1 MDRTA
6 LEEYEKSVEAQARE
20 LLTIVQAV
28 AQGDLDVEFSAL
40 PDGER
45 IEVLAELAGSLEA
58 MVDSLRAA
66 AAEQERTRTE
76 VESGRQEMQNVLEE
90 ALAVQR
96 RYLREHWERY
106 PALIGAGEGYYRFDD
121 EQGPT
126 SAAWLPA
133 MTEAVRQAET
143 VSESDSEAQL
153 AIPLQLYDEVI
164 GVLGFSRESA
174 EPWNDQEIAAA
185 TAVASE
191 VAEALDKQ
199 RLLDETQQAL
209 IETENL
215 YLVSAELAEAQSY
228 DDVLRV
234 LRAHTVL
241 ERADRGASLSLFN
254 RPWIGNDVPE
264 WAVPIARWSAA
275 PSTGSRRYALRGSP
289 ASALFYPDKPAIIAD
304 TESDPRLDETVRARY
319 AEQYGIRSILIGPL
333 TVAGQW
339 IGYVDA
345 FFSEPT
351 DFSETE
357 IQRLS
362 VLVGQAAIVVQNVRQ
377 LEETRARA
385 ARERNL
391 REITARMRGF
401 EDPETLAQTAVRELG
416 TVLGRPVFIRLGSS
430 DELSRPP
437 SSPAKGHG
445 DMDMA
450 GDGAPRPQSL
460 GLARGMPAEGGE

>member
-1 MDRTA
+1 MDKAA
-6 LEEYEKSVEAQARE
+6 LEEYEQSVEAQARG
-20 LLTIVQAV
+20 LLDIIQTV
-28 AQGDLDVEFSAL
+28 AQGNLDVEFPAL
-40 PDGER
+40 PEGER
-45 IEVLAELAGSLEA
+45 IEILAELAVGLET
-58 MVDSLRAA
+58 MVDSLRAMVV
-66 AAEQERTRTE
+66 EHERTRTE
-76 VESGRQEMQNVLEE
+76 VETGRQELERVLEE

-106 PALIGAGEGYYRFDD
+106 PALLGPGEGYYHFENED
-121 EQGPT
+121 GPT
-126 SAAWLPA
+126 SDAWLPA
-133 MTEAVRQAET
+133 MTEAVRHAET
-143 VSESDSEAQL
+143 VVEADSEARL
-153 AIPLQLYDEVI
+153 AIPIQLYDEVI
-164 GVLGFSRESA
+164 GVLGFSREGG
-174 EPWNDQEIAAA
+174 EPWTEQEIAAA
-185 TAVASE
+185 TAVAGE

-241 ERADRGASLSLFN
+241 GKADRGASLSLFN

-264 WAVPIARWSAA
+264 WAQPIARWSAVPLA
-275 PSTGSRRYALRGSP
+275 KSRRYALRGSP
-289 ASALFYPDKPAIIAD
+289 ASDLFYPDKPAVIAD
-304 TESDPRLDETVRARY
+304 TESDPRLDETIRARY

-345 FFSEPT
+345 LFSEPT

-362 VLVGQAAIVVQNVRQ
+362 VLVGQAAIVVQNVHQ

-385 ARERNL
+385 ARERSL

-401 EDPETLAQTAVRELG
+401 EDPQTLAQTAVRELG
-416 TVLGRPVFIRLGSS
+416 TALGRPVFIRLGSS

-437 SSPAKGHG
+437 NSPADGHG
-445 DMDMA
+445 EMNVARDA
-450 GDGAPRPQSL
+450 APRARSL
-460 GLARGMPAEGGE
+460 GFARGMPAEGVE

>member
-6 LEEYEKSVEAQARE
+6 LEEYERSVEAQARE
-20 LLTIVQAV
+20 LLAIVQAV
-28 AQGDLDVEFSAL
+28 AQGDLDVEFPAL
-40 PDGER
+40 PEGER
-45 IEVLAELAGSLEA
+45 IEALAELADSLET
-58 MVDSLRAA
+58 MVDGLREMV
-66 AAEQERTRTE
+66 AEQERTRTE
-76 VESGRQEMQNVLEE
+76 VETGRQELENVLEE

-106 PALIGAGEGYYRFDD
+106 PALIGPGKGYFRFDD
-121 EQGPT
+121 EDGPT
-126 SAAWLPA
+126 SDAWLPA

-143 VSESDSEAQL
+143 VVEADSEAQL
-153 AIPLQLYDEVI
+153 AIPIQLYDEVI
-164 GVLGFSRESA
+164 GVLGFSREGA
-174 EPWNDQEIAAA
+174 QPWSDQDIAAA
-185 TAVASE
+185 TAVVGE

-241 ERADRGASLSLFN
+241 GRADRGASLSLFN

-264 WAVPIARWSAA
+264 WAHPIARWSAA
-275 PSTGSRRYALRGSP
+275 PSAGSRRYALRGSP
-289 ASALFYPDKPAIIAD
+289 ASDLFYPDKPAVIAD
-304 TESDPRLDETVRARY
+304 TESDPRLDEAVRARY

-345 FFSEPT
+345 LFSEPT

-362 VLVGQAAIVVQNVRQ
+362 VLVGQAAIVIQNVRQ

-385 ARERNL
+385 GRERNL

-416 TVLGRPVFIRLGSS
+416 IALGRPVFIRLGNS

-437 SSPAKGHG
+437 NSSAEGHGDVDVARGGEPRPRSLGLTRGVPAKG
-445 DMDMA
+445 
-450 GDGAPRPQSL
+450 
-460 GLARGMPAEGGE
+460 GE

>member
-1 MDRTA
+1 
-6 LEEYEKSVEAQARE
+6 
-20 LLTIVQAV
+20 
-28 AQGDLDVEFSAL
+28 
-40 PDGER
+40 
-45 IEVLAELAGSLEA
+45 
-58 MVDSLRAA
+58 
-66 AAEQERTRTE
+66 
-76 VESGRQEMQNVLEE
+76 
-90 ALAVQR
+90 
-96 RYLREHWERY
+96 
-106 PALIGAGEGYYRFDD
+106 
-121 EQGPT
+121 
-126 SAAWLPA
+126 
-133 MTEAVRQAET
+133 
-143 VSESDSEAQL
+143 L
-153 AIPLQLYDEVI
+153 AIPIQLYDEVI
-164 GVLGFSRESA
+164 GVLGFSREGA
-174 EPWNDQEIAAA
+174 QPWSDQDIAAA
-185 TAVASE
+185 TAVVGE

-241 ERADRGASLSLFN
+241 GRADRGASLSLFN

-264 WAVPIARWSAA
+264 WAHPIARWSAA
-275 PSTGSRRYALRGSP
+275 PSAGSRRYALRGSP
-289 ASALFYPDKPAIIAD
+289 ASDLFYPDKPAVIAD
-304 TESDPRLDETVRARY
+304 TESDPRLDEAVRARY

-345 FFSEPT
+345 LFSEPT

-362 VLVGQAAIVVQNVRQ
+362 VLVGQAAIVIQNVRQ

-385 ARERNL
+385 GRERNL

-416 TVLGRPVFIRLGSS
+416 IALGRPVFIRLGNS

-437 SSPAKGHG
+437 NSSAEGHGDVDVARGGEPRPRSLGLTRGVPAKG
-445 DMDMA
+445 
-450 GDGAPRPQSL
+450 
-460 GLARGMPAEGGE
+460 GE

>member
-1 MDRTA
+1 
-6 LEEYEKSVEAQARE
+6 
-20 LLTIVQAV
+20 
-28 AQGDLDVEFSAL
+28 
-40 PDGER
+40 
-45 IEVLAELAGSLEA
+45 
-58 MVDSLRAA
+58 
-66 AAEQERTRTE
+66 
-76 VESGRQEMQNVLEE
+76 
-90 ALAVQR
+90 
-96 RYLREHWERY
+96 
-106 PALIGAGEGYYRFDD
+106 
-121 EQGPT
+121 
-126 SAAWLPA
+126 
-133 MTEAVRQAET
+133 
-143 VSESDSEAQL
+143 
-153 AIPLQLYDEVI
+153 
-164 GVLGFSRESA
+164 
-174 EPWNDQEIAAA
+174 
-185 TAVASE
+185 

-241 ERADRGASLSLFN
+241 GKADRGASLSLFN

-264 WAVPIARWSAA
+264 WAQPVARWSAVPLA
-275 PSTGSRRYALRGSP
+275 SSRRYALRGSP
-289 ASALFYPDKPAIIAD
+289 ASDLFYPDKPAVIAD
-304 TESDPRLDETVRARY
+304 TESDPRLDETIRARY

-345 FFSEPT
+345 LFSEPT

-377 LEETRARA
+377 LEETRTRA
-385 ARERNL
+385 ARERSL
-391 REITARMRGF
+391 REMTARMRGF

-416 TVLGRPVFIRLGSS
+416 TALGRPVFIRLGSR

-437 SSPAKGHG
+437 NSPAEGHREMHVAR
-445 DMDMA
+445 DA
-450 GDGAPRPQSL
+450 EPRTRSL
-460 GLARGMPAEGGE
+460 GFARGMPAEGVE